1 MARGIPGLD
10 RLNSRSLLGASVLGF
25 AALLGIVGWFTAF
38 ISQCVAENR
47 GHIRGR
53 HIWFTVWVDLFLI
66 TAFVFLFATGSVG
79 NARSVLLSLSIIAVV
94 MNVLGADEGLYLHWD
109 ESKAFGAGYLLLAIA
124 TLLLMLYL
132 AADADL
138 ARSHSA
144 ETTGAGIMGGGI
156 GGGAV
161 GGLRN
166 RFSKVGAGTAP
177 SGAGISAPVGGVHEY
192 GSSSAVAGPTSFAP
206 STPGGAEPR
215 GFTGEPQENASFV
228 QAHESPE
235 HVYGAGTE
243 VRAPEQ
249 HDASYPTGFGP
260 PASSAPSMPSGAEP
274 PILTAA
280 PSSALGETA
289 ASNSYITGGSGLPE
303 SVPESG
309 SAVPPEGNTT
319 VQRAEALYSYKAS
332 EDDPTEISFSK
343 GDVLEIVDSS
353 GKWWQARRSN
363 GELGIVPSNYLQML

>member
-144 ETTGAGIMGGGI
+144 ETTGA
-156 GGGAV
+156 AHDA
-161 GGLRN
+161 
-166 RFSKVGAGTAP
+166 GAGTAP